1 MYMAFANPFRSD
13 TKIFAGW
20 VVVLAAALSV
30 FAQVAFFN
38 PVLGVFIPEFEKEF
52 GWSRTEISLG
62 ATFGTLGAAAIAP
75 FFGPLIDR
83 YGGRRFVVGGGV
95 VMAIGLVCL
104 ANMQTEWQ
112 FFVIYGVGRA
122 MATGLLNVAAT
133 VTVSKWFV
141 RKRGLAIGVT
151 TIGTRAGFALMPVV
165 VQLIIDSSDWRAAAY
180 MLAVVVGVFGTIPS
194 ILWLRKEPEEYG
206 LLPDGDSVDPRAA
219 GAHLVNSEYNSTRKE
234 AMRTQAVWLLTIAIS
249 LQTFAGGAVNLHQIP
264 YMVDRGISQGDAA
277 LVLSFFALF
286 SAAGG
291 LVESFFDHTLG
302 SRITFI
308 IGLFGSA
315 GGMVI
320 LMFTNTF
327 AMGVAF
333 AAFYGLSFGL
343 MLTSQQ
349 VLFADY
355 YGRASLGAI
364 RGASLPL
371 FMLLQAFGPI
381 VGGAFYDTTGSYEG
395 AFVLFASGYV
405 VAALLLIAA
414 RRPQAPVV
422 LETEPVAVA

>member
-1 MYMAFANPFRSD
+1 MALANPLPSD
-13 TKIFAGW
+13 RKLFAGW

-75 FFGPLIDR
+75 FFGPMIDR
-83 YGGRRFVVGGGV
+83 YGGRRFVVAGGF
-95 VMAIGLVCL
+95 VMAIGLLCL

-112 FFVIYGVGRA
+112 FFIIYGIGRA

-141 RKRGLAIGVT
+141 RKRGLAVGMT
-151 TIGTRAGFALMPVV
+151 TIGTRAGFAMMPVV

-180 MLAVVVGVFGTIPS
+180 MLAVVVGIFGTVPS
-194 ILWLRKEPEEYG
+194 LLWLRKQPEDYD
-206 LLPDGDSVDPRAA
+206 LLPDGDSVDSRLATP
-219 GAHLVNSEYNSTRKE
+219 HLHKVEQNWTRQQ
-234 AMRTQAVWLLTIAIS
+234 AMRTSAFWLLTFAIS

-264 YMVDRGISQGDAA
+264 YMVDRGISQGNAA
-277 LVLSFFALF
+277 LVLSLFAVF
-286 SAAGG
+286 SAIGG
-291 LVESFFDHTLG
+291 LAESFFDHTIG
-302 SRITFI
+302 ARITFI
-308 IGLFGSA
+308 IGLLGSA

-320 LMFTNTF
+320 LMFTSTF
-327 AMGVAF
+327 GMGVAF

-349 VLFADY
+349 VVFADF
-355 YGRASLGAI
+355 YGRESLGAI

-381 VGGAFYDTTGSYEG
+381 VGGLFYDTTGSYEG
-395 AFVLFASGYV
+395 AFILFAGGYV
-405 VAALLLIAA
+405 IAA
-414 RRPQAPVV
+414 GLMFVARAPR
-422 LETEPVAVA
+422 LPATAPAPAKPVAVG

>member
-1 MYMAFANPFRSD
+1 MAFANPFRSD
-13 TKIFAGW
+13 TKLFAGW

-62 ATFGTLGAAAIAP
+62 ATFGTFGAAAIAP
-75 FFGPLIDR
+75 FFGPMIDR

-95 VMAIGLVCL
+95 VMAVGLVCL

-112 FFVIYGVGRA
+112 FFAIYGVGRA

-141 RKRGLAIGVT
+141 RKRGLAVGMT
-151 TIGTRAGFALMPVV
+151 TIGTRAGFALMPVL
-165 VQLIIDSSDWRAAAY
+165 VQLIIDGSDWRVAAY
-180 MLAVVVGVFGTIPS
+180 TLAAIVAVFGTVPS
-194 ILWLRKEPEEYG
+194 ILWLRKQPEDFG
-206 LLPDGDSVDPRAA
+206 LLPDGDVVDPRQAT
-219 GAHLVNSEYNSTRKE
+219 AHRANIEHNWTRQQ
-234 AMRTQAVWLLTIAIS
+234 AMRTQAFWLLTIAIS

-277 LVLSFFALF
+277 LVLSLFAVF
-286 SAAGG
+286 SGIGG
-291 LVESFFDHTLG
+291 LVESFFDHTIG
-302 SRITFI
+302 ARVTFM
-308 IGLFGSA
+308 IGLAGSA

-320 LMFTNTF
+320 LMFTSTF
-327 AMGVAF
+327 EMGVVF

-343 MLTSQQ
+343 MITSQQ
-349 VLFADY
+349 VVFADY

-371 FMLLQAFGPI
+371 FMVLQAFGPI

-395 AFVLFASGYV
+395 AFILFACGYL
-405 VAALLLIAA
+405 VAAFLLSLAK
-414 RRPQAPVV
+414 RPQVPAAVPA
-422 LETEPVAVA
+422 TPVAVS